1 MSRNIVKAKLD
12 IIFKKL
18 FADKDNEDL
27 LHDFLS
33 SMLEIP
39 YDDIKQIVVQNSEI
53 LPDSISGKFS
63 RLDIRM
69 TVDNRLVNCEMQIAK
84 EDSFRDRSLFY
95 WAKLYSGEL
104 KSGEEYD
111 QLKQTIS
118 INIINF
124 NEFNTPDFHS
134 AFRLINPVT
143 GEQLTDKCAIHFFEL
158 KKINKQVNKN
168 NRMELWLQ
176 LINAE
181 SEEELDML
189 QQTDVQPIQKAVMII
204 HQMSDDE
211 KIQELARL
219 REKALH
225 DEASALGTARREAE
239 AVGIAKGRAEGR
251 AEGRNEMISKMRK
264 SGMTDEQI
272 NKILSE

>member
-1 MSRNIVKAKLD
+1 MGRNIVKAKLD

-18 FADKDNEDL
+18 FADKNNEDL

-33 SMLEIP
+33 SLLEIP
-39 YDDIKQIVVQNSEI
+39 YEDIKHIVVENSEI

-69 TVDNRLVNCEMQIAK
+69 TVDNRLVNCEMQIAR
-84 EDSFRDRSLFY
+84 EDAFRDRSLFY
-95 WAKLYSGEL
+95 WSKLYSGDL
-104 KSGEEYD
+104 KSGDEYD
-111 QLKQTIS
+111 KLKQSIS

-124 NEFNTPDFHS
+124 NEFDTTDFHS
-134 AFRLINPVT
+134 VFKLINPAT

-181 SEEELDML
+181 SEEELYML
-189 QQTDVQPIQKAVMII
+189 QQTEVQPIQKAVMII

-225 DEASALGTARREAE
+225 DEASALSTARREGHAE
-239 AVGIAKGRAEGR
+239 GLAEGR
-251 AEGRNEMISKMRK
+251 DEREEELIKSMREN
-264 SGMTDEQI
+264 GIPEDQI
-272 NKILSE
+272 QKIILK